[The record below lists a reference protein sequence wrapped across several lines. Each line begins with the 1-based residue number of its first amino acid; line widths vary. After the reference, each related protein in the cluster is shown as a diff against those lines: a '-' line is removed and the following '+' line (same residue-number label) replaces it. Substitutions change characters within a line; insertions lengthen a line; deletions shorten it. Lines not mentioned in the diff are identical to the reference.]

1 MKVLPCV
8 LVLGVYLGP
17 QLVLSRVV
25 QVHVLHRHG
34 DRTPLTPNSLPND
47 HVNWYNLLGLAGGQL
62 TGRGMNQALS
72 LGQYLAAQY
81 VGSGKL
87 LDVAF
92 ENQHFELWSTTVDR
106 TLMSAQALMLG
117 MYRGPTKSN
126 FDDVAQK
133 NFLDGVQPVPIRT
146 VPFYDDILQ
155 ACDIC
160 PAFEDKKALLYNSE
174 LWLDKV
180 NQTSELLLQLER
192 ATGLKNITLYNIYNV
207 WDELFCQKAHG
218 LLANAELLAMFD
230 SVNGLADWTT
240 YQQIKAGG
248 KLVGAPLIAKIVAA
262 MAATVEAGG
271 QDEPKFYEYSAH
283 DSTFMSLALALDL
296 DDPNVTSAAH
306 AAMFARIPAY
316 ASALIFELSYHSD
329 TRAYAVGLV
338 LRDGVTGQVTV
349 VYNATWPAF
358 QDFAKARAFSSDAE
372 WCVAC
377 DNLRYGENAAATC
390 IRALVPHGAG
400 WDSYAPTAAPVPV
413 TALPSVATVAPSLA
427 TVAPSMPPSGP
438 VRIFEYLTIGLG
450 SLAAVLSLGMVGLV
464 SMIRR
469 PRRNATIT
477 HEHPDVSRSRS
488 QKEPLLH
495 QI

>member
-1 MKVLPCV
+1 
-8 LVLGVYLGP
+8 
-17 QLVLSRVV
+17 
-25 QVHVLHRHG
+25 
-34 DRTPLTPNSLPND
+34 
-47 HVNWYNLLGLAGGQL
+47 
-62 TGRGMNQALS
+62 
-72 LGQYLAAQY
+72 
-81 VGSGKL
+81 
-87 LDVAF
+87 
-92 ENQHFELWSTTVDR
+92 
-106 TLMSAQALMLG
+106 
-117 MYRGPTKSN
+117 
-126 FDDVAQK
+126 
-133 NFLDGVQPVPIRT
+133 
-146 VPFYDDILQ
+146 
-155 ACDIC
+155 
-160 PAFEDKKALLYNSE
+160 
-174 LWLDKV
+174 
-180 NQTSELLLQLER
+180 LER

-230 SVNGLADWTT
+230 SVNGLAGTRRLFRTVHRSMCFKALGLGAVPDWTT

-248 KLVGAPLIAKIVAA
+248 KLVGAPLISKIVAA

-271 QDEPKFYEYSAH
+271 QDDPKFYEYSAH